1 MLGNS
6 LYLVSLAVY
15 YLPPFRRRN
24 NLREQQQ
31 VLQRQQLQRQL
42 QQQQDLRRQ
51 LSQGVEQPRVLQR
64 PVANPAAAVPL
75 PVDAAAVEVAR
86 EVQDILRSG
95 GGAEAAEEDVSEQFP
110 GSRELLRWLLSSNF
124 DPRHFR

>member
-1 MLGNS
+1 M
-6 LYLVSLAVY
+6 
-15 YLPPFRRRN
+15 
-24 NLREQQQ
+24 
-31 VLQRQQLQRQL
+31 QRQQLQRQL

-64 PVANPAAAVPL
+64 PAASPAAAVPL

-95 GGAEAAEEDVSEQFP
+95 GELAEEEDAAEEFP
-110 GSRELLRWLLSSNF
+110 GSLGVMCWQLRSAVTS
-124 DPRHFR
+124 D

>member
-1 MLGNS
+1 MDGRFAPTTVLTLIS
-6 LYLVSLAVY
+6 
-15 YLPPFRRRN
+15 PFRRRN

-64 PVANPAAAVPL
+64 PVANPAAAVVPL

-95 GGAEAAEEDVSEQFP
+95 GGGEAAEEDVSEEFP

-124 DPRHFR
+124 DPTHFR

>member
-1 MLGNS
+1 MAKLLTNRS
-6 LYLVSLAVY
+6 NTFLSF
-15 YLPPFRRRN
+15 FRRRN

-64 PVANPAAAVPL
+64 PAASPTVVVPL

-86 EVQDILRSG
+86 EVQDIIRSG
-95 GGAEAAEEDVSEQFP
+95 GEAEEDVAEEFP
-110 GSRELLRWLLSSNF
+110 GSR
-124 DPRHFR
+124 